1 MRGGK
6 RENSGRKP
14 GYAHEIETRRRI
26 AEASRRARPRKPV
39 ADVVS
44 AIWDGRTLEDIAFE
58 QGVSQQAISSRIAR
72 WGLTKGEIDA
82 MRWASENDKAQ
93 FLESI

>member
-14 GYAHEIETRRRI
+14 GYAHEIETRRKIGQAMRNP
-26 AEASRRARPRKPV
+26 RPRKSVYP
-39 ADVVS
+39 VVS

-82 MRWASENDKAQ
+82 MRWASENDKAE